1 MGMNTKAVGI
11 CAGLAAASAL
21 AYCVYF
27 DHKRRSD
34 PDFKKRLKAKRN
46 KGQAKGSPSA
56 QTESASAADGG
67 RMPDF
72 SDQEAVQRFFL
83 QEVQLGE
90 TLLAQGSLEE
100 GVEHLALAVAV
111 CGQPHALLGVLQETL
126 PPPIYALL
134 LQNLDGAQRKVRSH
148 AAASTLAPTATDKT
162 EDKNGPV
169 SQDTK
174 KPIDTLE
181 ELE

>member
-1 MGMNTKAVGI
+1 MNTKAVGI

-34 PDFKKRLKAKRN
+34 PDFKKRLKAKRS
-46 KGQAKGSPSA
+46 KGHQAKGSPSV
-56 QTESASAADGG
+56 QTESAAAAADGG
-67 RMPDF
+67 RIMPDF

-148 AAASTLAPTATDKT
+148 AAASTLAPDKT
-162 EDKNGPV
+162 EDEKKGPLPE
-169 SQDTK
+169 DTK

>member
-1 MGMNTKAVGI
+1 MNTKAVGI

-46 KGQAKGSPSA
+46 KGHQAKGSPSV
-56 QTESASAADGG
+56 QTESAAADGG

-100 GVEHLALAVAV
+100 GVEHLSLAVAV

-126 PPPIYALL
+126 SPPIYALL

-148 AAASTLAPTATDKT
+148 AAASTLAPPSATDKT
-162 EDKNGPV
+162 EDEKV
-169 SQDTK
+169 SEDTK